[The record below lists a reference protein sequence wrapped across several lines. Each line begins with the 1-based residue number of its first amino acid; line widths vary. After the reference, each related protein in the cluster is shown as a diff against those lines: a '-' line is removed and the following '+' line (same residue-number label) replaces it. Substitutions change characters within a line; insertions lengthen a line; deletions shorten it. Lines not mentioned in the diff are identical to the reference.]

1 VDLVG
6 HVPGGQL
13 LAKRGAESLPEV
25 IIELMTGGGHDE
37 QDQPA
42 LGAELAGVEGR
53 AVGDLWEPVHHPV
66 ELAGAPARR
75 LAGSAV
81 ARKR

>member
-1 VDLVG
+1 
-6 HVPGGQL
+6 
-13 LAKRGAESLPEV
+13 
-25 IIELMTGGGHDE
+25 MTDGGHDE

-42 LGAELAGVEGR
+42 LGAELAGVDDQ
-53 AVGDLWEPVHHPV
+53 AVGDFGEPLHHPV